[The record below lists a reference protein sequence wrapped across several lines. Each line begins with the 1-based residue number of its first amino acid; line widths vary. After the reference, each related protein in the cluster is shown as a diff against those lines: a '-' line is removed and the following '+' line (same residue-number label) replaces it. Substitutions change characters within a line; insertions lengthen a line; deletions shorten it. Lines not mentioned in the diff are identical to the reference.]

1 MIYCVANEN
10 DMFYVVRLFLFNKKA
25 ICIKNNIEFLNNIK
39 NNSQLCVT
47 FQ

>member
-1 MIYCVANEN
+1 MAYCVANEI
-10 DMFYVVRLFLFNKKA
+10 DMFWCRGLFLFNKKV